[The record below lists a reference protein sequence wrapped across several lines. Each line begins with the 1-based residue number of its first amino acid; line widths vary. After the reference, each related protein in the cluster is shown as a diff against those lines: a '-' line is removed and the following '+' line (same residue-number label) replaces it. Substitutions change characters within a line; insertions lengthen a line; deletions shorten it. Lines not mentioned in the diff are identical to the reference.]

1 MDEIEDEN
9 PPEPAPRP
17 LSKTPSWITL
27 GFVLGAAFMWFLPS
41 REVVLE
47 PVAPV
52 PAPAVRPPRADIA
65 LIEAVFDEWGKYASW
80 NNDRTEVALW
90 EPATD
95 SFAHCFEVIR
105 AGEHAFFRSIP
116 GLTQPVLTH
125 GVPPGSPLAFTETEA
140 SRREWL
146 KESTD
151 ESWRALSEA
160 ARQAMRGG
168 SGGAAKKP

>member
-9 PPEPAPRP
+9 PPAPP
-17 LSKTPSWITL
+17 PSSLSKTPSWITL
-27 GFVLGAAFMWFLPS
+27 GFVLGAAFMWFLPP
-41 REVVLE
+41 REIVKE
-47 PVAPV
+47 PPAPPPAPV
-52 PAPAVRPPRADIA
+52 VRPPPADIA

-80 NNDRTEVALW
+80 DNDRTEVALW
-90 EPATD
+90 EPTTR
-95 SFAHCFEVIR
+95 SYAHCFEVR
-105 AGEHAFFRSIP
+105 RVAGDVYFRSIP
-116 GLTQPVLTH
+116 ALTQPLLTH

-160 ARQAMRGG
+160 ARQSMQG
-168 SGGAAKKP
+168 SGGARKP